1 MEWRGMYVSPSFSA
15 TYSLIELSDVGKSSV
30 DRNAV
35 EELWLSPSI
44 CCDDRRSS
52 GAFSVCSVWVTVD
65 CVVLVRG
72 GWMRRFGCCLWSSP

>member
-1 MEWRGMYVSPSFSA
+1 MYVSPSFSA

-44 CCDDRRSS
+44 CCDDGRSS
-52 GAFSVCSVWVTVD
+52 GAFSFCSIWFATGSSLLMRGD
-65 CVVLVRG
+65 LVERIA
-72 GWMRRFGCCLWSSP
+72 CCLGLSL